1 MKSKRIVIKIGTNV
15 LQQSN
20 GKLDHKLIGE
30 LAAQIAI
37 IRGHGHEVL
46 VVTSGSVGA
55 GRELC
60 SVDESKNT
68 LASHQILASVGQ
80 ARLIQIY
87 AEAFRKHKTTVA
99 QILLT
104 RGDFGLRKSYL
115 NIRNT
120 LENLLKYKIVPI
132 VNENDVVAT
141 EELDLNF
148 GDNDLLAVYLA
159 TLIGAD
165 QLFSLPLHLVC
176 SKKKKRRKVSAPL
189 L

>member
-37 IRGHGHEVL
+37 IRGHDHEVL

-80 ARLIQIY
+80 ALCLIHI
-87 AEAFRKHKTTVA
+87 
-99 QILLT
+99 
-104 RGDFGLRKSYL
+104 
-115 NIRNT
+115 
-120 LENLLKYKIVPI
+120 
-132 VNENDVVAT
+132 
-141 EELDLNF
+141 
-148 GDNDLLAVYLA
+148 
-159 TLIGAD
+159 
-165 QLFSLPLHLVC
+165 
-176 SKKKKRRKVSAPL
+176 
-189 L
+189 